1 MNSVMLLLAQTAP
14 VVAPAAEGGST
25 MDTII
30 KAVMGLAMTAITM
43 FLLPFLKR
51 KSAAAAAEAVK
62 SNVEGRGVLADRAKA
77 FLFGEAGRIAE
88 KEFPKLAGVWP
99 MSGIPKVDS
108 GWWMTFW
115 EVHDAVNGIPYTKDY
130 GDHWTHVMNIN
141 GFDCENYV
149 LRKRWILHTIH
160 DVPLMHLR
168 PLIGNQI
175 AGERQMHMVLCV
187 DDGESKMVY
196 DSLTSKTHPWWRCQ
210 YRWQWILGDG
220 DHWHGVHDTRMI

>member
-1 MNSVMLLLAQTAP
+1 MNSVMLLLAQAAP

-88 KEFPKLAGVWP
+88 KEFPKLAGDILAGKFKGDGKWSAVKDVMKSWGVILKKDAIDYFGNQ
-99 MSGIPKVDS
+99 GIDLVAALGDKFLDKLI
-108 GWWMTFW
+108 MRAA
-115 EVHDAVNGIPYTKDY
+115 DAVSPFPGKETAVELLTGTASDMLFKK
-130 GDHWTHVMNIN
+130 GVEWTRAK
-141 GFDCENYV
+141 FLDTDQDEASFA
-149 LRKRWILHTIH
+149 
-160 DVPLMHLR
+160 DVPADATT
-168 PLIGNQI
+168 PS
-175 AGERQMHMVLCV
+175 A
-187 DDGESKMVY
+187 
-196 DSLTSKTHPWWRCQ
+196 
-210 YRWQWILGDG
+210 
-220 DHWHGVHDTRMI
+220 